1 MFNLK
6 NNKTIVSIISA
17 VVVIA
22 VFCTVYFIFGEKPVE
37 GAKCLTIEVINSKGE
52 SITYNVD
59 TDAEYLR
66 GAMEDA
72 EGLTFGG
79 YDSEF
84 GLTLTTVNGEETDFT
99 TAYWGTY
106 VNGEMCM
113 YGIDSQPVEDGDSF
127 KIVYSSVADFNY
139 SE

>member
-6 NNKTIVSIISA
+6 NNKTIVSIVSA

-22 VFCTVYFIFGEKPVE
+22 VFSMVYFIFGEKTVE
-37 GAKCLTIEVINSKGE
+37 GAKCLTIEVINSAGD

-113 YGIDSQPVEDGDSF
+113 YGIDSQPVEDGDAF